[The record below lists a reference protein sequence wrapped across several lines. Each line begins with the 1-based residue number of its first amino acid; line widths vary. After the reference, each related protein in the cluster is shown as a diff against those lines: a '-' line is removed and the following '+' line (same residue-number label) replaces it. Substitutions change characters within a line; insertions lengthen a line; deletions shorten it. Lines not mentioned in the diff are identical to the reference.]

1 MFGVFFHFVT
11 LNHPSFGNVLNMHLY
26 EGHNEIM
33 VKLNIKHPY
42 ISHMHVDSLKKTETG
57 PHMSSVT
64 LVEPM

>member
-26 EGHNEIM
+26 EGHNERM

-42 ISHMHVDSLKKTETG
+42 ISHR
-57 PHMSSVT
+57 HMWYICMQTHLSKP
-64 LVEPM
+64 EQARI